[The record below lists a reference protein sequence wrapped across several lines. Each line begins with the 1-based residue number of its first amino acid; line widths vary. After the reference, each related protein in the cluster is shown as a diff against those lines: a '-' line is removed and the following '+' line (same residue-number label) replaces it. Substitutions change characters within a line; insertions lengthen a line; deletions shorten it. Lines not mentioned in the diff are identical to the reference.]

1 MEMSIIINIP
11 KKEDNIKNSA
21 LTSRA
26 KNQNISVVKTTLSV
40 NSVFKNNPSVGSLS
54 EQLTEIVNREFAKI
68 RMTNLM

>member
-11 KKEDNIKNSA
+11 KKEDDVKNSA

-40 NSVFKNNPSVGSLS
+40 NSVFKNDPSVGSLS

-68 RMTNLM
+68 KVTV